1 MRTLTESFVNSD
13 VLQPLL
19 GWLAMLSVLTFFL
32 SLILIPWV
40 VGKLRQDCFLTLQQ
54 KEKHTSPHFIGAIIL
69 AILRNILG
77 MILLFA
83 GIIMLFLP
91 GQGLLTIL
99 LGTLLISFPGK
110 KRLINSL
117 VHQPKIQHSMDWLRK
132 KRGKPPFLWPKPKPI
147 CQNN

>member
-1 MRTLTESFVNSD
+1 MKTLRESVVNSD
-13 VLQPLL
+13 VLHPLF
-19 GWLAMLSVLTFFL
+19 GWLAILSILTFFL

-77 MILLFA
+77 MFLLFS

-99 LGTLLISFPGK
+99 LGTFLISFPGK
-110 KRLINSL
+110 QRLINSL
-117 VHQPKIQHSMDWLRK
+117 VHLPKIQHSMDWLRK
-132 KRGKPPFLWPKPKPI
+132 KRGKPPFLWPKPQPI
-147 CQNN
+147 YKKN

>member
-1 MRTLTESFVNSD
+1 MRTFTESLVNSD

-32 SLILIPWV
+32 SLILIPWG

-54 KEKHTSPHFIGAIIL
+54 KERHTTPHSIGSIVL
-69 AILRNILG
+69 AIFRNVLG

-99 LGTLLISFPGK
+99 LGSLLISFPGK
-110 KRLINSL
+110 KRLINHF
-117 VHQPKIQHSMDWLRK
+117 VHLPKIQHSMDWLRK
-132 KRGKPPFLWPKPKPI
+132 KRGKPPFLWP
-147 CQNN
+147 

>member
-1 MRTLTESFVNSD
+1 MTESLVNSD

-54 KEKHTSPHFIGAIIL
+54 KERHTTPHSIGAIIL
-69 AILRNILG
+69 AILRNVLG
-77 MILLFA
+77 VTLLFA

-99 LGTLLISFPGK
+99 
-110 KRLINSL
+110 
-117 VHQPKIQHSMDWLRK
+117 
-132 KRGKPPFLWPKPKPI
+132 
-147 CQNN
+147 

>member
-1 MRTLTESFVNSD
+1 MRTLTESLVNSD

-19 GWLAMLSVLTFFL
+19 GWLAMLSILTFFL

-54 KEKHTSPHFIGAIIL
+54 KEKQTSHHSIGAIIL

-83 GIIMLFLP
+83 GILMLFLP

-117 VHQPKIQHSMDWLRK
+117 VHLPKIQHSMDWLRK
-132 KRGKPPFLWPKPKPI
+132 KRGKPAFLWPNPKPT
-147 CQNN
+147 CKNN

>member
-1 MRTLTESFVNSD
+1 MKTLTEPFVNSD
-13 VLQPLL
+13 ILQPLL

-54 KEKHTSPHFIGAIIL
+54 KDKHTSHHSIGAIIL
-69 AILRNILG
+69 AILRNIFG

-110 KRLINSL
+110 KRLMNNL